1 MCLKERETMKKAID
15 TIREI
20 SNIFGQE
27 IVEIFRD
34 KGVLIFLFLL
44 PLAYPLVYSLIYN
57 PELVRDV
64 SIVVVD
70 NDRSAKSRE
79 LVRKFDATQEA
90 KVKGYA
96 SNMEEAKRAM
106 YGHECYGILYIPEE
120 FERKIAR
127 MEQSPAIV
135 YSDVSLMLR
144 YKALLVASTNVS
156 EQMGIDIRNEQSN
169 MRGGENSF
177 GGGDLLPSSSIVMG
191 NIEGGFDSFVMPGV
205 LVLILHQCIILAVGM
220 RGGAINE
227 ARRRGRLAR
236 VSVKRLIEGII
247 GRSLSYL
254 MMVIVSSIYLLY
266 FVPLMFSFPMS
277 GNLIGELLYLLPMSI
292 SCIFIG
298 ISMQG
303 VVKERE
309 SVFLIWVMTSMLF
322 IFLSG
327 LTWPRY
333 AMPEL
338 WQIVGSLVPATWGI
352 DGFVLMN
359 SNGSTIS
366 QVSDMY
372 VNLWLLSAL
381 YFVIAIVVEIGV
393 NIQKQ
398 RNLTI

>member
-1 MCLKERETMKKAID
+1 MKRAID
-15 TIREI
+15 TIRAI
-20 SNIFGQE
+20 SNSFGQE

-70 NDRSAKSRE
+70 DDRSVKSRE

-96 SNMEEAKRAM
+96 SDMEEAKRAM
-106 YGHECYGILYIPEE
+106 YSHECYGILYIPEE

-144 YKALLVASTNVS
+144 YKALLIASTNVS
-156 EQMGIDIRNEQSN
+156 EQMGIEIRNEQSHL
-169 MRGGENSF
+169 RGEENSF
-177 GGGDLLPSSSIVMG
+177 GERDLLPSSSIVMG

-227 ARRRGRLAR
+227 SRRRGRLGSL
-236 VSVKRLIEGII
+236 SVRRRIEGII

-254 MMVIVSSIYLLY
+254 MMVVVSSIYLLY

-303 VVKERE
+303 VVRERE

-338 WQIVGSLVPATWGI
+338 WQIAGSLVPATWGI

-359 SNGSTIS
+359 SNGSTLS

-381 YFVIAIVVEIGV
+381 YFVIAILVEIGV
-393 NIQKQ
+393 NTRKKGI
-398 RNLTI
+398 

>member
-1 MCLKERETMKKAID
+1 MKRAID
-15 TIREI
+15 TIRAI
-20 SNIFGQE
+20 SNSFGQE

-70 NDRSAKSRE
+70 DDRSVKSRE

-96 SNMEEAKRAM
+96 SDMEEAKRAM
-106 YGHECYGILYIPEE
+106 YSHECYGILYIPEE

-156 EQMGIDIRNEQSN
+156 EQMGIEIRNEQSHL
-169 MRGGENSF
+169 RGEENSF
-177 GGGDLLPSSSIVMG
+177 GERDLLPSSSIVMG

-227 ARRRGRLAR
+227 SRRRGRLGSL
-236 VSVKRLIEGII
+236 SVRRRIEGII

-254 MMVIVSSIYLLY
+254 MMVVVSSIYLLY

-303 VVKERE
+303 VVRERE

-338 WQIVGSLVPATWGI
+338 WQIAGSLVPATWGI

-359 SNGSTIS
+359 SNGSTLS

-381 YFVIAIVVEIGV
+381 YFVIAILVEIGV
-393 NIQKQ
+393 NTRKKGI
-398 RNLTI
+398 

>member
-1 MCLKERETMKKAID
+1 MKRAID
-15 TIREI
+15 TIIAI
-20 SNIFGQE
+20 SNSFGQE

-57 PELVRDV
+57 PELVKDV

-96 SNMEEAKRAM
+96 SNIEEAKRAM
-106 YGHECYGILYIPEE
+106 YGHECYGILYIPDE

-156 EQMGIDIRNEQSN
+156 EQMGIDIRNEQSHL
-169 MRGGENSF
+169 RGEENSF
-177 GGGDLLPSSSIVMG
+177 GGRDLLPSSSIVMG
-191 NIEGGFDSFVMPGV
+191 NIEGGFDSFIMPGV

-227 ARRRGRLAR
+227 TRRRVKLGKQ
-236 VSVKRLIEGII
+236 SVKRLIEGII

-254 MMVIVSSIYLLY
+254 LMVMVSSIYLLY

-298 ISMQG
+298 IAMQG

-333 AMPEL
+333 AMPEM
-338 WQIVGSLVPATWGI
+338 WQIVGSIVPATWGI

-359 SNGSTIS
+359 SNGSTLS

-381 YFVIAIVVEIGV
+381 YIVIAILVEIGV
-393 NIQKQ
+393 NKQK
-398 RNLTI
+398 RSDIID

>member
-1 MCLKERETMKKAID
+1 MCLKERETMKKTID

-156 EQMGIDIRNEQSN
+156 EQMGIDIRNEQSS

-191 NIEGGFDSFVMPGV
+191 NVEGGFDSFVMPGV

-227 ARRRGRLAR
+227 ARRRGRLGR

-393 NIQKQ
+393 NIQKKG
-398 RNLTI
+398 I

>member
-1 MCLKERETMKKAID
+1 MKKAID

>member
-1 MCLKERETMKKAID
+1 MKRAID
-15 TIREI
+15 TIRAI
-20 SNIFGQE
+20 SNSFGQE

-70 NDRSAKSRE
+70 DDRSVKSRE

-96 SNMEEAKRAM
+96 SDMEEAKRAM
-106 YGHECYGILYIPEE
+106 YSHECYGILYIPEE

-144 YKALLVASTNVS
+144 YKALLIASTNVS
-156 EQMGIDIRNEQSN
+156 EQMGIEIRNEQSHL
-169 MRGGENSF
+169 RGEENSL
-177 GGGDLLPSSSIVMG
+177 GERDLLPSSSIVMG

-227 ARRRGRLAR
+227 SRRRGRLGSL
-236 VSVKRLIEGII
+236 SVRRRIEGII

-254 MMVIVSSIYLLY
+254 MMVVVSSIYLLY

-303 VVKERE
+303 VVRERE

-338 WQIVGSLVPATWGI
+338 WQIAGSLVPATWGI

-359 SNGSTIS
+359 SNGSTLS

-381 YFVIAIVVEIGV
+381 YFVIAILVEIGV
-393 NIQKQ
+393 NTRKKGI
-398 RNLTI
+398 

>member
-398 RNLTI
+398 RNLTV